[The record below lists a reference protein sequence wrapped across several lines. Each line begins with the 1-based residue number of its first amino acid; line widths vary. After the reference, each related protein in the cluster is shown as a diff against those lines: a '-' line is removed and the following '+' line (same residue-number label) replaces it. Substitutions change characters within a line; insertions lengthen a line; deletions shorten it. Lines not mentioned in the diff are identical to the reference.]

1 MKMND
6 LACRLSLL
14 NYAMIL
20 SEGGPVLRKT
30 NIEFS
35 SRYGVISLLLGLHVS
50 GGLGKRKNFE
60 FGQAQASTVCA
71 SSIINTTEHRSAFC
85 QCPFRWIY

>member
-35 SRYGVISLLLGLHVS
+35 SCYGVISLL
-50 GGLGKRKNFE
+50 R
-60 FGQAQASTVCA
+60 
-71 SSIINTTEHRSAFC
+71 SSLAFMF
-85 QCPFRWIY
+85 QET

>member
-50 GGLGKRKNFE
+50 GGLGKRKNFD
-60 FGQAQASTVCA
+60 FGQAQA
-71 SSIINTTEHRSAFC
+71 
-85 QCPFRWIY
+85 

>member
-6 LACRLSLL
+6 LACRLKLGLL

-35 SRYGVISLLLGLHVS
+35 SRYGVISLVS
-50 GGLGKRKNFE
+50 F
-60 FGQAQASTVCA
+60 
-71 SSIINTTEHRSAFC
+71 SAFII
-85 QCPFRWIY
+85 QEA